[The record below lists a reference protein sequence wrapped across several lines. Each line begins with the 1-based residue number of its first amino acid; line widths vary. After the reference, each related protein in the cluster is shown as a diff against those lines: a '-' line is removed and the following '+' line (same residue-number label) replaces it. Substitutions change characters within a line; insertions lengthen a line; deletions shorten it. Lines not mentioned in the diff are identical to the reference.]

1 MSNKHLR
8 FLAAILAILALGS
21 ILLAACSRPGVTSG
35 NTENTGGST
44 PSSSGGGGEPTVHM
58 NDNNFVQNTVT
69 VPKGQK
75 LKLIDDS
82 AAPHVLQNGMW
93 DNGVAKNLTEPGA
106 PTVNNLQIA
115 GNATA
120 EIGPFNTAGTFH
132 IYCTIHPGMNLTVTV
147 K

>member
-8 FLAAILAILALGS
+8 FLAVILAIFALGS
-21 ILLAACSRPGVTSG
+21 VLLAACSRPGVTSG

-44 PSSSGGGGEPTVHM
+44 PSGGGGEPTVHM

-75 LKLIDDS
+75 LKLINDS
-82 AAPHVLQNGMW
+82 PALHVLQNGTW
-93 DNGVAKNLTEPGA
+93 DNGVAKNLTEPSA
-106 PTVNNLQIA
+106 PTVNNLQVA
-115 GNATA
+115 GNTTA